1 MLVIHRSTV
10 ALFAVL
16 GAALCA
22 TSCSPP
28 DGPYEITER
37 RVREEPR
44 PQALAPATSDA
55 RFGAVRTS
63 PPPTTSGGGIAFELP
78 QGWVERPAVG
88 GRIVSFGVEAKP
100 ALDGSIGLLPN
111 EEDREAASVNLLR
124 GKVGLDALDAAAVAE
139 LPRLT
144 VMGRAGIWVEARGT
158 FRSAESA
165 ADIEDALLVGVIVT
179 LPAVSLAVEL
189 VGPYDEVEPELDAL
203 RAFAGSLRFGGGTAT
218 TSPGDG
224 RVAPSAPAP
233 FTWTTPEGWRES
245 GPRTMRLVTLHP
257 VDDDTTECYVTVLG
271 GDGGGALDNVNRW
284 RGQMALDPVERD
296 ALDELP
302 RLNVLG
308 RDVPYLTVE
317 GSFAGMGAGAAR
329 ADQMLLGVFC
339 ELGDRAVSVKM
350 TGPRERVQRERER
363 FEEFCRSLAERRP

>member
-144 VMGRAGIWVEARGT
+144 VMGRAGIWVEARGISRT
-158 FRSAESA
+158 ACGPCALRSAGATSCCPLRNSA
-165 ADIEDALLVGVIVT
+165 SSGVCPSW
-179 LPAVSLAVEL
+179 PAASIFRQ
-189 VGPYDEVEPELDAL
+189 PK
-203 RAFAGSLRFGGGTAT
+203 R
-218 TSPGDG
+218 SPG
-224 RVAPSAPAP
+224 S
-233 FTWTTPEGWRES
+233 
-245 GPRTMRLVTLHP
+245 
-257 VDDDTTECYVTVLG
+257 
-271 GDGGGALDNVNRW
+271 
-284 RGQMALDPVERD
+284 
-296 ALDELP
+296 
-302 RLNVLG
+302 
-308 RDVPYLTVE
+308 
-317 GSFAGMGAGAAR
+317 
-329 ADQMLLGVFC
+329 
-339 ELGDRAVSVKM
+339 
-350 TGPRERVQRERER
+350 
-363 FEEFCRSLAERRP
+363 RPP